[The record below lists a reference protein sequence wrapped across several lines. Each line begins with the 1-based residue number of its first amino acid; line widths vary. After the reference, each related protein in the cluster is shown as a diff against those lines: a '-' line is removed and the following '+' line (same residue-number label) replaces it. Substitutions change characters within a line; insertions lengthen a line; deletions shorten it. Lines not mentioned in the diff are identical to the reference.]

1 MRIRLYKTNPL
12 QDAEYFTK
20 CHKSIAAGRKGM
32 SEKKKLF
39 AASILSAFL
48 AAGAFAALGSTTTTM
63 SAFAQVA
70 DGQDGNSSQSAS
82 GNATSAAA
90 SSNNTTSTASS
101 NNTTVS
107 GVIASLQNNEMG
119 APVWITAGH
128 WKLESDSS
136 LFDNST
142 KPTITN
148 FSATIYMASITNGSS
163 IHRHEITDFT
173 QTDVLHSGDNSTTI
187 NGTMTVSMSDG
198 PHQNT
203 SGYVH
208 LQNNRVSIWLEPAGL
223 GEEHF
228 GPTPI
233 YGLILPDSHKM
244 DDHGDDDWGDD
255 SRGSSTGGYDDSDDR
270 QSSSNSTSQGS
281 SSGGNDDDGSSD
293 D

>member
-1 MRIRLYKTNPL
+1 M
-12 QDAEYFTK
+12 
-20 CHKSIAAGRKGM
+20 
-32 SEKKKLF
+32 
-39 AASILSAFL
+39 
-48 AAGAFAALGSTTTTM
+48 
-63 SAFAQVA
+63 
-70 DGQDGNSSQSAS
+70 
-82 GNATSAAA
+82 
-90 SSNNTTSTASS
+90 
-101 NNTTVS
+101 
-107 GVIASLQNNEMG
+107 IASLQNNEMG

-128 WKLESDSS
+128 WKLESDSP

-142 KPTITN
+142 EPTITN

-244 DDHGDDDWGDD
+244 GD
-255 SRGSSTGGYDDSDDR
+255 SRESSTGGYDDSDGR
-270 QSSSNSTSQGS
+270 QGGSNSTSQGS
-281 SSGGNDDDGSSD
+281 SGGDDDDGGRD